1 MLWYKVYLEWRLC
14 MEWCILYQVRPEKLA
29 YLYGF
34 CYTLRILAEL
44 ADVYQTIVWSFHM
57 ENNHLLDLFT
67 WSQSAGRKQSCD
79 PTRDTGPLLYLYGM
93 TGGHTGAYQASKHT
107 PKGCLTQRWTPA
119 KYWPTHVHKRISLS
133 LSAQWFSKH
142 PLVFVFWE

>member
-1 MLWYKVYLEWRLC
+1 MNAMISSIFGVEALRGMMHFIPGKARN
-14 MEWCILYQVRPEKLA
+14 LA

-67 WSQSAGRKQSCD
+67 
-79 PTRDTGPLLYLYGM
+79 
-93 TGGHTGAYQASKHT
+93 
-107 PKGCLTQRWTPA
+107 
-119 KYWPTHVHKRISLS
+119 
-133 LSAQWFSKH
+133 
-142 PLVFVFWE
+142 